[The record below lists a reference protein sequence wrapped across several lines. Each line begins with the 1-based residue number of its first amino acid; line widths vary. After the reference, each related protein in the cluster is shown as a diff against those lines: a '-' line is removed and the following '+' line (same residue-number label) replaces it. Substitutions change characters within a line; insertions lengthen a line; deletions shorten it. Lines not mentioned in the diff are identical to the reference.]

1 MMLCIP
7 EKRTISQWTIYWFLA
22 CLLLSLLAVPQH
34 RKWDPLIISNKCCL
48 FIATDHIRPSSVS
61 LRLAEETWTTRP
73 CAPARVSNFLRNR
86 WINRRAAETPS
97 NGKINKHPSRNRWSM
112 NLAILEL
119 SWGDFAEG
127 EDGDASRVLLC
138 DSDCSCLLL
147 WGQPGGYRCGP
158 VFE

>member
-1 MMLCIP
+1 MIRLNIAPHTPIQLIYLRPSVSALIQAPSIDSWWCCASQ
-7 EKRTISQWTIYWFLA
+7 RTISQWTIYWFLA

-112 NLAILEL
+112 NLVILEL
-119 SWGDFAEG
+119 S
-127 EDGDASRVLLC
+127 
-138 DSDCSCLLL
+138 
-147 WGQPGGYRCGP
+147 
-158 VFE
+158 